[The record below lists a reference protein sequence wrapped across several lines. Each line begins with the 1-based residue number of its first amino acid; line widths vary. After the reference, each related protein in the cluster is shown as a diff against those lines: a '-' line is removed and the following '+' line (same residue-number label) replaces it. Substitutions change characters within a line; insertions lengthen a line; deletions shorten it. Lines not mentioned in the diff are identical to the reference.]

1 MQPIALS
8 VVLPIYNEQDNIS
21 ILHAELKQALE
32 ALGRRYEI
40 MYVDDG
46 SNDASFLRLS
56 YIAAH
61 DATVTVLRFRRNF
74 GQTAALAAGIDH
86 TQGEIIVL
94 MDADLQND
102 PHDIGRLLEKVD
114 AGYDVVSGWRT
125 ERKDT
130 YLRRRLPSKVAN
142 ALISKVT
149 GVRLHDYGCTLKA
162 YRREVLQPM
171 RLYGEMHRFL
181 PAYASWN
188 GALITEIPVNHRARR
203 FGVSKYG
210 LSRTFR
216 VLLDLLTVK
225 FLGSYSTKPLYA
237 FGFVGMLLGLASF
250 VSVALSVAQAMLP
263 PYVKMHNN
271 PLTLLSAILFVVAIQ
286 VILMGLLAELIMRTY
301 YESQGKTTYHIRTI
315 VSAAA
320 SSGRPRRQSARE
332 GVREGMRVVSG
343 GGVPAPWDAAEG
355 GDDPDDPDDPDEPN
369 VAAAAPAKVVA
380 LSDVRE
386 ALTTR

>member
-1 MQPIALS
+1 MQPIDLS
-8 VVLPIYNEQDNIS
+8 VVLPVYNEQDNIP

-32 ALGRRYEI
+32 ATGRGYEI
-40 MYVDDG
+40 IYVDDG
-46 SNDASFLRLS
+46 SGDASFPQLS
-56 YIAAH
+56 SIAAH

-74 GQTAALAAGIDH
+74 GQTAALAAGIDRSR
-86 TQGEIIVL
+86 GEIIVL

-102 PHDIGRLLEKVD
+102 PYDIGRLLEKVD
-114 AGYDVVSGWRT
+114 EGYDVVSGWRT
-125 ERKDT
+125 ARKDT

-162 YRREVLQPM
+162 YRREVLRPM

-188 GALITEIPVNHRARR
+188 GALITEIAVNHRTRR
-203 FGVSKYG
+203 FGTSKYG

-237 FGFVGMLLGLASF
+237 FGLVGMLLGLASF

-315 VSAAA
+315 ITAGPAA
-320 SSGRPRRQSARE
+320 SEQPRRQSVRE
-332 GVREGMRVVSG
+332 SVREGMRVVG
-343 GGVPAPWDAAEG
+343 GGASVSWDADVSAG
-355 GDDPDDPDDPDEPN
+355 NTDDPN
-369 VAAAAPAKVVA
+369 VAEAAPGKVVS
-380 LSDVRE
+380 LLDVRE

>member
-1 MQPIALS
+1 MQPIDLS
-8 VVLPIYNEQDNIS
+8 VVLPVYNEQDNIAL
-21 ILHAELKQALE
+21 LHAELKQTLE
-32 ALGRRYEI
+32 EIGRHYEI
-40 MYVDDG
+40 IYVDDG

-56 YIAAH
+56 SIAAH

-74 GQTAALAAGIDH
+74 GQTAALAAGIDRS
-86 TQGEIIVL
+86 QGAIIVL

-102 PHDIGRLLEKVD
+102 PHDIGRLLEKID
-114 AGYDVVSGWRT
+114 EGYDVVSGWRK

-130 YLRRRLPSKVAN
+130 FLRRRLPSKVAN

-188 GALITEIPVNHRARR
+188 GALITEMPVNHRARR
-203 FGVSKYG
+203 FGASKYG

-250 VSVALSVAQAMLP
+250 ASVTLSIAQAMLP
-263 PYVKMHNN
+263 PNVKMHNN

-315 VSAAA
+315 ISGASAEQ
-320 SSGRPRRQSARE
+320 PRRQGRRE
-332 GVREGMRVVSG
+332 GVREGMRVVG
-343 GGVPAPWDAAEG
+343 GGTSAPWDAAEDADDAA
-355 GDDPDDPDDPDEPN
+355 GDADDPN
-369 VAAAAPAKVVA
+369 VAEAALGKVVS